1 MIARIG
7 AAKPRVFAVFDLT
20 QGFYQAPLHQDSREC
35 TAFLTFMGLYE
46 WNRVPM
52 GIKGAPTYFQEVM
65 ESQVLNGLLHSICEL
80 YMDDCISHAQTEDQ
94 LCDNLRLLFQRFREM
109 NITLNPDKTHIGLEE
124 IEYVGHL
131 LSSDGV
137 SFTTDKINKVVEL
150 PRPTVKHE
158 LKRYLGLVNYFRDH
172 LRNLSFHTQP
182 LQQLLIGYKKDD

>member
-1 MIARIG
+1 MLSRIG
-7 AAKPRVFAVFDLT
+7 AAKPRVVAVFDLT
-20 QGFYQAPLHQDSREC
+20 QGFYQAPRNSDSREC
-35 TAFLTFMGLYE
+35 TAFLTFMGLYQ

-94 LCDNLRLLFQRFREM
+94 LCENLRLLFQRFRDM
-109 NITLNPDKTHIGLEE
+109 NITLNPDKAHKGLEE

-150 PRPTVKHE
+150 PRPVVKHE
-158 LKRYLGLVNYFRDH
+158 LKRYLGLVNYFRNH

-182 LQQLLIGYKKDD
+182 L